1 MTGQGASPGNS
12 KRRLLPYAYNRRFGM
27 KEILIRAETRKGTGK
42 GIARKLRR
50 EGNIPA
56 VLYGRDVESVPIKI
70 SAKEWDTL
78 MRRVRKNVILTM
90 ELHSDKG
97 TENRPVMI
105 KNIQPG
111 FLGDDI
117 SHIDF
122 LQVSMERTIEIEIP
136 IHLIGTAKGI
146 INNGIMDQHL
156 RSMMVECLPT
166 QIPEKIEI
174 DVTNLDVGDSIHV
187 SDISLAGVKLLEHM
201 DVAVVTIIHPKAEE
215 KPVAVEEIEAEK
227 KEE

>member
-1 MTGQGASPGNS
+1 MPW
-12 KRRLLPYAYNRRFGM
+12 YIYNRRFGM
-27 KEILIRAETRKGTGK
+27 EEILLRAETRKGTGK
-42 GIARKLRR
+42 GVTRKLRK

-56 VLYGRDVESVPIKI
+56 VLYGRGVESVPIKI

-90 ELHSDKG
+90 ELHGDIG

-111 FLGDDI
+111 FLGDDVC
-117 SHIDF
+117 HIDF

-136 IHLIGTAKGI
+136 IHLTGIAKGV
-146 INNGIMDQHL
+146 INSGIVEQHL
-156 RSMMVECLPT
+156 RSIMVECLPT
-166 QIPEKIEI
+166 QIPEQIEI
-174 DVTNLDVGDSIHV
+174 DVTNLEIGDSIHI
-187 SDISLAGVKLLEHM
+187 SDISLAGVKLLEHLN
-201 DVAVVTIIHPKAEE
+201 VAVVTVIPPAAEE
-215 KPVAVEEIEAEK
+215 KPVAVEEIEPEKAEK

>member
-1 MTGQGASPGNS
+1 ME
-12 KRRLLPYAYNRRFGM
+12 
-27 KEILIRAETRKGTGK
+27 EILLRAETRKGTGK
-42 GIARKLRR
+42 GVTRKLRK

-56 VLYGRDVESVPIKI
+56 VLYGRGVESVPIKI

-90 ELHSDKG
+90 ELHGDTG

-111 FLGDDI
+111 FLGNDVY
-117 SHIDF
+117 HIDF

-136 IHLIGTAKGI
+136 IHLTGIAKGV
-146 INNGIMDQHL
+146 INSGIVEQHL
-156 RSMMVECLPT
+156 RSIMVECLPT
-166 QIPEKIEI
+166 QIPEQIEI
-174 DVTNLDVGDSIHV
+174 DVTNLEIGDSIHI
-187 SDISLAGVKLLEHM
+187 SDISLAGVKLLEHLN
-201 DVAVVTIIHPKAEE
+201 VAVVTVIPPAAEE
-215 KPVAVEEIEAEK
+215 KPVAVEEIEPEKAEK